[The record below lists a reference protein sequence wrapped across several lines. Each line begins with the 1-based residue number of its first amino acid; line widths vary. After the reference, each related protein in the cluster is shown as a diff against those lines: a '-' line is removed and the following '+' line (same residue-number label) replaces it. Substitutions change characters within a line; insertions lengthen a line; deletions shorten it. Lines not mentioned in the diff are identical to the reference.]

1 MATTSISRR
10 ISYECQQERWQTT
23 NSQEEKPM
31 IISDLNYMETAE
43 ANVEGSGGSWVSGN
57 KFSSFYT
64 QTDNINIT
72 FTSKNNFATTVNSP
86 FTMTNSAAA
95 GAKGDAIN
103 NTYIPTYSFTKADTL
118 AVSEYLGGSFSGS
131 TSVAVINRAF

>member
-1 MATTSISRR
+1 
-10 ISYECQQERWQTT
+10 
-23 NSQEEKPM
+23 M

-43 ANVEGSGGSWVSGN
+43 AKVEGGTFWVSGN
-57 KFSSFYT
+57 KFSSSYT

-103 NTYIPTYSFTKADTL
+103 NTYFPTYSFTKADTL
-118 AVSEYLGGSFSGS
+118 AVAEYLGGSFSGS
-131 TSVAVINRAF
+131 TSAAVINRAF